1 MARDEDAGHFEW
13 VNAWAS
19 AAPAHVALAK
29 TAAPP
34 TPAAPPPATP
44 RYTVATGLTEATTI
58 APEVEGDPLPPGRA
72 RPQSAPDQ
80 LMRDIAEIERT
91 RDALA
96 GGALGQR
103 MRAFMLVPSR
113 TPDATPLV
121 IGGILA
127 LAMLTVFGA
136 AAAVSKFNVR

>member
-13 VNAWAS
+13 VNAWATTTAVR
-19 AAPAHVALAK
+19 AA
-29 TAAPP
+29 AAPP
-34 TPAAPPPATP
+34 KDAPVPAPAPQAVP
-44 RYTVATGLTEATTI
+44 RYTVGAAAEATL
-58 APEVEGDPLPPGRA
+58 APEIDGAAATASTPAVPA
-72 RPQSAPDQ
+72 DQ
-80 LMRDIAEIERT
+80 LMRDIAEIERA

-96 GGALGQR
+96 GGRFGQQ

-113 TPDATPLV
+113 SADATPLV

-136 AAAVSKFNVR
+136 AAAVSKFSVR

>member
-19 AAPAHVALAK
+19 TAPAQTSHARAAAQPAPVAAAPAA
-29 TAAPP
+29 
-34 TPAAPPPATP
+34 P
-44 RYTVATGLTEATTI
+44 RYTVTRALEATTI
-58 APEVEGDPLPPGRA
+58 VPEVEGEGAAPHRA
-72 RPQSAPDQ
+72 EAPAAPTDQ

-113 TPDATPLV
+113 TADATPLV

-136 AAAVSKFNVR
+136 AAAVSKFSAR